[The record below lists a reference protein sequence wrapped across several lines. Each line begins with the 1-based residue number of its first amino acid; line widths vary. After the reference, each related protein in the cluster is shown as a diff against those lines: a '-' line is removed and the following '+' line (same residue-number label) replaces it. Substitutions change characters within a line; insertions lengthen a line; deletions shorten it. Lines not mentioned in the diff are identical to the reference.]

1 MFYGRNYLPNPPP
14 TEIGGDIPPYQLK
27 HRKEM
32 DIKFENKLKVS
43 ISNNTEVDF
52 VEEDHIDALPV
63 KDRVLIAL
71 ALGLGIRAKVRVW
84 KNKDQEGL
92 VIGNSTLEEVC
103 SKFGILA

>member
-1 MFYGRNYLPNPPP
+1 MAN
-14 TEIGGDIPPYQLK
+14 
-27 HRKEM
+27 
-32 DIKFENKLKVS
+32 IKFENKLKVS

-71 ALGLGIRAKVRVW
+71 ALGLGITAKVRVW